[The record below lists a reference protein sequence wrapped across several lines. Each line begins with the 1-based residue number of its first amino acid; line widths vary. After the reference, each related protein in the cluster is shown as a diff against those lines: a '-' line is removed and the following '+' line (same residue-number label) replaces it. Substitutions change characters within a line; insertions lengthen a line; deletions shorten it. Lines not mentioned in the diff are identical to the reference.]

1 MVFQSIYDLEKT
13 GFSFEVSYS
22 KFIDTIFS
30 SADGKRINDEFI
42 LLYQSVASVLQQDKD
57 QKNPWH
63 PLACKVRQYVLDH
76 YDIPY
81 LSLNLIAKELKYS
94 TSYLGQVFH
103 ANFNTSV
110 SGFINDVRLEKATA
124 LLKGSDLAIDKI
136 LEQIGWESQKY
147 FFTVFK
153 KKYGMTPMQYRMIHR
168 GDE

>member
-1 MVFQSIYDLEKT
+1 MIWKKRGVLL
-13 GFSFEVSYS
+13 EVSYS

-153 KKYGMTPMQYRMIHR
+153 KKYGIRQCST
-168 GDE
+168 E